1 MTQHKVGTREEWL
14 AARNELLE
22 RENEHAQHSEE
33 LARQRQESC
42 PGSRAYSRLAPD
54 RDFVVPSYHQLLDRT
69 PKGRVDRPG
78 PDGPDRSS
86 SMQMR
91 CEASLYMKGANRD
104 E

>member
-42 PGSRAYSRLAPD
+42 PGSRCLFAP
-54 RDFVVPSYHQLLDRT
+54 R
-69 PKGRVDRPG
+69 
-78 PDGPDRSS
+78 
-86 SMQMR
+86 
-91 CEASLYMKGANRD
+91 A
-104 E
+104 